1 MAVPRRGMQRVQN
14 MDNQEQLQAL
24 SRDEYIRIARE
35 SCTRNLGYN
44 GGTKNH
50 GKMNKGYAY
59 TEKIRPW
66 DQSEPSHR
74 SELVD
79 SHFTIAPFKVK
90 SLLIRLICALVLFL
104 SIFLFDKFDLKVKT
118 FNSKNIQEMVS
129 SNQSI
134 DEAETFFVNL
144 FEQFVKSEE

>member
-1 MAVPRRGMQRVQN
+1 MQQVQN
-14 MDNQEQLQAL
+14 MDNQEQLQTL

-44 GGTKNH
+44 GGAKNH
-50 GKMNKGYAY
+50 SSKMNKGYAY

-66 DQSEPSHR
+66 DQGGMGYKP
-74 SELVD
+74 ELTD
-79 SHFTIAPFKVK
+79 SPFTIAPFKVK

-129 SNQSI
+129 SSQSI
-134 DEAETFFVNL
+134 DDAESFFVNL

>member
-1 MAVPRRGMQRVQN
+1 MQRVQN

-44 GGTKNH
+44 GTKNH
-50 GKMNKGYAY
+50 NGKMNKGYAY
-59 TEKIRPW
+59 TEKTRPW
-66 DQSEPSHR
+66 DQGGMSHR
-74 SELVD
+74 PELTD
-79 SHFTIAPFKVK
+79 SQFTIAPFKIK

-129 SNQSI
+129 SSQSI
-134 DEAETFFVNL
+134 DDAETFFVNL

>member
-1 MAVPRRGMQRVQN
+1 

-44 GGTKNH
+44 GGSKNH
-50 GKMNKGYAY
+50 NGKMNKGYANA
-59 TEKIRPW
+59 EKIRPW
-66 DQSEPSHR
+66 DQSVPSHR
-74 SELVD
+74 PELTD
-79 SHFTIAPFKVK
+79 SFVLAPFKVK

-104 SIFLFDKFDLKVKT
+104 SVFLFDKFDLKVKT

-129 SNQSI
+129 SSQSI
-134 DEAETFFVNL
+134 DDAENFFVNL
-144 FEQFVKSEE
+144 FEQFVKSED